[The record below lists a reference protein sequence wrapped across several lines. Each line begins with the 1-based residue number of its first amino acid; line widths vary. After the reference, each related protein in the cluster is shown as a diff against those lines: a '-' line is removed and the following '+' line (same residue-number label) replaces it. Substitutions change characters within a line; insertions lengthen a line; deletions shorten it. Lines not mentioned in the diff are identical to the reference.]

1 MSETIVKG
9 EKGETTP
16 VRRIAAAL
24 PAWAMPAAL
33 VLLVATLVLAALR
46 LAPPAP
52 RPAGAPPAEFS
63 AARAGQVLRE
73 LAGDGSPHPTGSAAN
88 AQVRER
94 VLAAFARLGY
104 AARVEEGFGCARPG
118 VCAAVQNV
126 VAELPGREPSSAVLL
141 AAHYDSVG
149 AGPGISDD
157 LAGVAAVLEV
167 ARALKAG
174 PPLRHSVLF
183 LVDDGEEA
191 GLIGAEAFAAGSPDL
206 QRVRAV
212 VNLEARGTSGPS
224 LMFETGRHNR
234 WLIPVLAQLPRPVT
248 SSLFPAIYEI
258 LPNDTDFSV
267 FKRRGLSGL
276 NFAYLGDPARYHTA
290 FDDLAHAS
298 PASLQHHGDNA
309 LAGVRGLAATDLARA
324 STVPGRAVFFDILGF
339 GLVWWPGRFSL
350 WIALA
355 ALLLLAVTAV
365 RLLRSGQA
373 RGSGLAAG
381 FAAWLGSLLATAA
394 VGFGLN
400 ALFRVLGGLAP
411 AWPARGVPAQATF
424 WTLGLIFVVFGGLW
438 VRRRAVN
445 ALWAGVWLG
454 WALLAVVVALELPG
468 ASYLFSL
475 PALVAAVAGLALGR
489 NGTLRAAAAL
499 LPAVVAGLLWFPL
512 LFLLYDGLGAPAL
525 WLIGTLAA
533 LVLTPAVPLLAGAG
547 PVWRIGLPAAALL
560 LFAIMAVGIVASPR
574 VSKDSPKRVNVVYHR
589 DAGPVAGAAGTGGKG
604 GARWLVTTGPPLPP
618 EMRPAARFERRPVA
632 AFPWMA
638 RGPLA
643 FVAPAP
649 VPASGALPPPE
660 VTVLSDRRAGGRRHL
675 RLRLVSPRGAQNASL
690 FLPRSAALES
700 ARVAGH
706 EVPRLPSGQMAAR
719 GGGWYGVTVLTLPP
733 EGIEIELVLGSAG
746 PLQAMVLDRTPG
758 VPPFGRALVR
768 SRPATAAPIH
778 DGDGTMVSRSVAL

>member
-1 MSETIVKG
+1 MSETIQRD
-9 EKGETTP
+9 ETTKQVQRP
-16 VRRIAAAL
+16 AAAL
-24 PAWAMPAAL
+24 PAWAVPAAL
-33 VLLVATLVLAALR
+33 VLLVGTLVLAALR

-63 AARAGQVLRE
+63 AGRAGEVLRE
-73 LAGDGSPHPTGSAAN
+73 LAGDGSPHPTGSAEN
-88 AQVRER
+88 ARLRER
-94 VLAAFARLGY
+94 ILAAFTRLGY
-104 AARVEEGFGCARPG
+104 APRVEPGFACARPG

-126 VAELPGREPSSAVLL
+126 VAELPGREPASAVLL

-167 ARALKAG
+167 ARALKTA
-174 PPLRHSVLF
+174 PPPRHSVLF

-191 GLIGAEAFAAGSPDL
+191 GLLGAEAFAAGSRDL

-234 WLIPVLAQLPRPVT
+234 WLMPVLARLPRPVT

-290 FDDLAHAS
+290 LDDLAHAS

-309 LAGVRGLAATDLARA
+309 LAVVRGLAETDLAQA
-324 STVPGRAVFFDILGF
+324 SAAPGRAVFFDILGL
-339 GLVWWPGRFSL
+339 GLVWWPARFSL
-350 WIALA
+350 WLALA

-365 RLLRSGQA
+365 RLVRSGQA

-381 FAAWLGSLLATAA
+381 FGAWLGIVLATAA
-394 VGFGLN
+394 VGYGLN

-411 AWPARGVPAQATF
+411 SWPARGVPAQATF
-424 WTLGLIFVVFGGLW
+424 WALALIFVVFGAQW
-438 VRRRAVN
+438 ARRRAVA

-454 WALLAVVVALELPG
+454 WALLALLVALRLPG
-468 ASYLFSL
+468 ASYLFTVPTL
-475 PALVAAVAGLALGR
+475 IAAAAGLALGR
-489 NGTLRAAAAL
+489 NGTVRAAAAL
-499 LPAVVAGLLWFPL
+499 LPAVAAGLLWFPL

-533 LVLTPAVPLLAGAG
+533 LALTPAVPLLAAARSW
-547 PVWRIGLPAAALL
+547 WRLAIPAAALL

-574 VSKDSPKRVNVVYHR
+574 VSKGSPKRVNVVYHH
-589 DAGPVAGAAGTGGKG
+589 DAGPAAGAAGAAGKG

-618 EMRPAARFERRPVA
+618 EMRPAARFERRPVV
-632 AFPWMA
+632 AFPWTA
-638 RGPLA
+638 GGPRA

-649 VPASGALPPPE
+649 AAALPPPE
-660 VTVLSDRRAGGRRHL
+660 VTVLADRRAGGRRHL
-675 RLRLVSPRGAQNASL
+675 RLRLVSPRGAPSASL
-690 FLPRSAALES
+690 FLPEAAGLES
-700 ARVAGH
+700 ARVAGF
-706 EVPRLPSGQMAAR
+706 EVPRLPNGRFVSR
-719 GGGWYGVTVLTLPP
+719 GGWHGVTVLALPP
-733 EGIEIELVLGSAG
+733 AGIEIELVLGSAG
-746 PLQAMVLDRTPG
+746 PVQATVLDRTPG

-768 SRPATAAPIH
+768 SRPATAAPIN
-778 DGDGTMVSRSVAL
+778 DGDGTVVSRPVAL

>member
-1 MSETIVKG
+1 
-9 EKGETTP
+9 
-16 VRRIAAAL
+16 
-24 PAWAMPAAL
+24 
-33 VLLVATLVLAALR
+33 TLVLAALR

-63 AARAGQVLRE
+63 AGRAGQVLRE
-73 LAGDGSPHPTGSAAN
+73 LAGDGSPHPTGSPAN

-149 AGPGISDD
+149 AGAGISDD

-191 GLIGAEAFAAGSPDL
+191 GLIGARAFAAGSRDMS
-206 QRVRAV
+206 RVRAV

-224 LMFETGRHNR
+224 LMFETGRRNR
-234 WLIPVLAQLPRPVT
+234 WLMPVLAQLPRPVT
-248 SSLFPAIYEI
+248 SSLFPALYEI

-267 FKRRGLSGL
+267 FKERGLSGL

-309 LAGVRGLAATDLARA
+309 LAAVRGLAAADLARA
-324 STVPGRAVFFDILGF
+324 SAAPGRAVFFDILGF
-339 GLVWWPGRFSL
+339 GLVWWPARFSL

-381 FAAWLGSLLATAA
+381 FAAWLGILLATAA
-394 VGFGLN
+394 LGFGLN
-400 ALFRVLGGLAP
+400 ALFRMLGGLAP
-411 AWPARGVPAQATF
+411 PWPARGVPAQATF
-424 WTLGLIFVVFGGLW
+424 WTLALIFVVFGALW

-445 ALWAGVWLG
+445 ALWLGVWLG
-454 WALLAVVVALELPG
+454 WAVLALVVALELPA
-468 ASYLFSL
+468 ASYLFSV
-475 PALVAAVAGLALGR
+475 PALVAAAAGLALGR
-489 NGTLRAAAAL
+489 NGAVRAAAAL
-499 LPAVVAGLLWFPL
+499 LPALVAGLLWFPL
-512 LFLLYDGLGAPAL
+512 LFLLYDGLGTPAL
-525 WLIGTLAA
+525 WLIGTLVA
-533 LVLTPAVPLLAGAG
+533 LALTPAVPLVAGAG
-547 PVWRIGLPAAALL
+547 PWWRIGIPAAALL

-574 VSKDSPKRVNVVYHR
+574 VSKDSPKRVNIVYHR
-589 DAGPVAGAAGTGGKG
+589 DAGPAAGAAS
-604 GARWLVTTGPPLPP
+604 ARWLVTTGPPLPP
-618 EMRPAARFERRPVA
+618 EMRPAARFARRQVF
-632 AFPWMA
+632 AFPWFA
-638 RGPLA
+638 GVQRS

-649 VPASGALPPPE
+649 LAGTLPPPE
-660 VTVLSDRRAGGRRHL
+660 VTVLSDSRSGGRRRL
-675 RLRLVSPRGAQNASL
+675 RLRLVSPRGAHNASL
-690 FLPRSAALES
+690 FLPASAALES

-706 EVPRLPSGQMAAR
+706 EVPRLPSGRFVAR

-746 PLQAMVLDRTPG
+746 PVQATVLDRTPG

-778 DGDGTMVSRSVAL
+778 DGDGTVVSRPVAL